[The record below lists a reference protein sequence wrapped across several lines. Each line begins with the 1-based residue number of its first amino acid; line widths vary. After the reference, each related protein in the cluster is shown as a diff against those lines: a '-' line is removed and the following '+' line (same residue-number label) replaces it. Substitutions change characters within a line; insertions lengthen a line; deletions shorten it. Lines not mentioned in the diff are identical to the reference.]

1 MTIFNVREAVE
12 SDIGP
17 IASLHTSQSRT
28 RTPNLEGGFLLAEST
43 EEMVG
48 EGMAKGTRFFV
59 AIAPETEEL
68 VGFVAIAQPQISPDL
83 VHNIRWAGT
92 DYGDRLSDHRHRYI
106 QVVATK
112 PGWTGKGVAR
122 RLYTSIYRLFP
133 NSILS
138 ALVVTRPITNHR
150 SLHFHIRQGFT
161 AIGTLNLEA
170 LFDLEN
176 YEGTILYRET

>member
-1 MTIFNVREAVE
+1 MSIFSVREAVE

-28 RTPNLEGGFLLAEST
+28 RTPNLDGGFLLAEST
-43 EEMVG
+43 QEMVR

-68 VGFVAIAQPQISPDL
+68 VGFVAIARPQISGEVL
-83 VHNIRWAGT
+83 QKIRWTGT
-92 DYGDRLSDHRHRYI
+92 DYGDRISDHRHHYI

-122 RLYTSIYRLFP
+122 HLYTSIYRQFP
-133 NSILS
+133 HSILS
-138 ALVVTRPITNHR
+138 ALVVTQPITNRR
-150 SLHFHIRQGFT
+150 SLHFHIRQGF
-161 AIGTLNLEA
+161 AVIGTLNLEY
-170 LFDLEN
+170 LFDLKN
-176 YEGTILYRET
+176 YEGTIVYRET